1 MGVSRQERRLQQME
15 GLLSVYSSNGA
26 SYYAVPQAASV
37 CGVSDVD
44 RPFTDHRPATS
55 RREAAAPLPAA
66 GAEALLFRR
75 RLDGAPKLEA
85 ALLGTE
91 GSRWKDGER
100 ARDRRAILE
109 KVA

>member
-1 MGVSRQERRLQQME
+1 ME
-15 GLLSVYSSNGA
+15 GLFSLLEAPGA
-26 SYYAVPQAASV
+26 SFTEIRQAASV
-37 CGVSDVD
+37 CGVPDVE

-66 GAEALLFRR
+66 GAAALLFRR
-75 RLDGAPKLEA
+75 RVDGAPELEA

-100 ARDRRAILE
+100 PRDHGEILE
-109 KVA
+109 TVA